1 MKNIIAIV
9 ACSLAVSVN
18 AQIKTPQPSPAATA
32 KQTVG
37 LTDVEVAYS
46 RPHRRGRTI
55 FGDLVSYDKLWRTG
69 ANKNAIISTDDLLV
83 VGKGDTLKA
92 GSYAIFTKPGKDFW
106 TVYFYNDTEN
116 WGTPNKWDDS
126 KVAAMVTVK
135 PTKTNDVIESFTI
148 AFQDVT
154 ADGAN
159 LEFSWENTKV
169 AVPFTVNTKNS
180 VMANI
185 ESVMSGPSA
194 GDYYRAADYYLS
206 QNKDLDQALTWM
218 NKAFE
223 MRGNAPFWMLRKKS
237 LIEAGLGK
245 KKEAIATAKKSL
257 EAAKEA
263 GNDDYV
269 KMNEDSIKE
278 WSK

>member
-1 MKNIIAIV
+1 MKNIIAIA
-9 ACSLAVSVN
+9 ACSLAVSVS

-37 LTDVEVAYS
+37 LTEVEVVYS

-69 ANKNAIISTDDLLV
+69 ANKNVVITTDDVLIF
-83 VGKGDTLKA
+83 GKDSLEA
-92 GSYAIFTKPGKDFW
+92 GSYAVFTKPGKDAW
-106 TVYFYNDTEN
+106 KVYFYSDTEN
-116 WGTPNKWDDS
+116 WGTPQKWDDS
-126 KVAAMVTVK
+126 KVALETSAKTMKTGSTV
-135 PTKTNDVIESFTI
+135 ESFTI
-148 AFQDVT
+148 AFEDVT
-154 ADGAN
+154 ADGAH

-169 AVPFTVNTKNS
+169 ALPFTVSTKDR

-218 NKAFE
+218 NKALE